1 MLSKGKVKI
10 EDEFLMDSLIFINW
24 KENSCDI
31 HYEITYF
38 LKFKTVRHKNL
49 NKEPV
54 PHVVSIADE
63 SIIVSSKPHARTVR
77 PYQWHVTRG
86 GHTVE
91 KEFREGD

>member
-1 MLSKGKVKI
+1 MSKGKVKI

-77 PYQWHVTRG
+77 PYQWHVTRE

-91 KEFREGD
+91 KEFREGG